1 MITKGLNLANFRYGF
16 FSWWSDKKH
25 WDFRSLSNHKF
36 GKMKKKTQL
45 RNCIHASKKRKMTMM
60 MKTESRNCSS
70 ACLEAMRKD
79 IFIAEV
85 EISIV
90 LLAILLQIATITAL
104 AITKQ
109 QLQQIIMVVVEM
121 LLAYKMTR
129 SCSLWVFVCRFWR
142 VSSWLAWNLGRFCS
156 RYHKMKLELLCL
168 FVRRGQLGAEQ
179 RISF

>member
-1 MITKGLNLANFRYGF
+1 
-16 FSWWSDKKH
+16 
-25 WDFRSLSNHKF
+25 
-36 GKMKKKTQL
+36 
-45 RNCIHASKKRKMTMM
+45 MM
-60 MKTESRNCSS
+60 MKTESRNYSS

-129 SCSLWVFVCRFWR
+129 SCSL
-142 VSSWLAWNLGRFCS
+142 
-156 RYHKMKLELLCL
+156 
-168 FVRRGQLGAEQ
+168 
-179 RISF
+179 

>member
-1 MITKGLNLANFRYGF
+1 
-16 FSWWSDKKH
+16 
-25 WDFRSLSNHKF
+25 
-36 GKMKKKTQL
+36 
-45 RNCIHASKKRKMTMM
+45 MM

-129 SCSLWVFVCRFWR
+129 SCSL
-142 VSSWLAWNLGRFCS
+142 
-156 RYHKMKLELLCL
+156 
-168 FVRRGQLGAEQ
+168 
-179 RISF
+179 